1 MKNLRSL
8 GEPASSAHLRRTGR
22 DLVDFRTTFS
32 CHTGPGD
39 IHVINLSRLGLMA
52 RTKAVVSKSERLI
65 IRLPVCRDVEA
76 MVLWTEDGSIGNE
89 SHTPANADEKEM
101 GGESGK
107 ERGG

>member
-39 IHVINLSRLGLMA
+39 IHVINISRLGLMA
-52 RTKAVVSKSERLI
+52 RTKAVVSKGERLI
-65 IRLPVCRDVEA
+65 IRLPVCGDVEA
-76 MVLWTEDGSIGNE
+76 MVRWTEDGRLSTE
-89 SHTPANADEKEM
+89 LLTPVHEVENDQT
-101 GGESGK
+101 
-107 ERGG
+107 

>member
-39 IHVINLSRLGLMA
+39 IHVINISRLGLMA
-52 RTKAVVSKSERLI
+52 RTKAVVSKGERLI
-65 IRLPVCRDVEA
+65 IRLPVCGVVES
-76 MVLWTEDGSIGNE
+76 MVRWRSDE
-89 SHTPANADEKEM
+89 HTSELQSLM
-101 GGESGK
+101 RSSYSVFFL
-107 ERGG
+107 